1 MDKIAKALWNFIEKI
16 AHGVLGAVFHVIGRE
31 LPDEVFASF
40 MQFVKF
46 GIVGAS
52 NTLISYLTYVIGI
65 SVGLY
70 YLAASILG
78 FVVSVIHSFYWN
90 NKYVFAA
97 DDTTQRNLWKSFCRT
112 FVAYAGTGLVLNNIL
127 LYFQVNVL
135 GWSKVIAP
143 LVNLLITIPLNFLL
157 NKLWAFRNK

>member
-65 SVGLY
+65 SVGYIIWRQVFWDLS
-70 YLAASILG
+70 LAS
-78 FVVSVIHSFYWN
+78 FIHF
-90 NKYVFAA
+90 
-97 DDTTQRNLWKSFCRT
+97 T
-112 FVAYAGTGLVLNNIL
+112 GTINM
-127 LYFQVNVL
+127 
-135 GWSKVIAP
+135 
-143 LVNLLITIPLNFLL
+143 FLL
-157 NKLWAFRNK
+157 LTIRRKEIYGKAFAGRLLPMQGQAWF